1 MKLGLREWL
10 ALTFVVLVCLFAGLK
25 DPRFFGPKSI
35 DSILLWLPLITVV
48 AMGEMLV
55 IVTRE
60 IDISVGSMLGFTGI
74 AVGLMFKANPHLSV
88 PVAILAGLGVGL
100 LLGFVNGA
108 LVTWGKISSL
118 IVTIGTLAGF
128 RGLSFLVSKGDEI
141 DSSMVPDSLTS
152 LSTKGIHVGHV
163 TISVLLIIALVVAV
177 ITALFLRFARLGRDI
192 YAMGN
197 NPQAAYLRGISPNK
211 ITMFVFCVAGA
222 LGGLAGVMY
231 AARFGFVNP
240 GSAGQGF
247 ELTVIAAVAIGGV
260 KLMGGSGSVFGVLMG
275 CLLLSCIN
283 VALSV
288 LGIDA
293 NWQLLAYGLV
303 ILAAILL
310 DAMATKWHTRKAAA

>member
-1 MKLGLREWL
+1 
-10 ALTFVVLVCLFAGLK
+10 VLVCLLAGLK
-25 DPRFFGPKSI
+25 DPRFFAPKSV
-35 DSILLWLPLITVV
+35 DSILLWMPLITIV

-55 IVTRE
+55 IVTRG
-60 IDISVGSMLGFTGI
+60 IDISVGSMLGFSGM
-74 AVGLMFKANPHLSV
+74 AVCLMLKANSHLPV
-88 PVAILAGLGVGL
+88 PVAILAGLGIGL
-100 LLGFVNGA
+100 VLGFVNGA
-108 LVTWGKISSL
+108 LVTWGKLSPL

-128 RGLSFLVSKGDEI
+128 RGLCFLSSKGDEI
-141 DSSMVPDSLTS
+141 DSSMIPDRLTS
-152 LSTKGIHVGHV
+152 LTTQGLHVGHITV
-163 TISVLLIIALVVAV
+163 SILLIVALLVAL
-177 ITALFLRFARLGRDI
+177 ITAVFLRLTRLGRDI
-192 YAMGN
+192 YALGN
-197 NPQAAYLRGISPNK
+197 NPQAAYLRGISPNR

-222 LGGLAGVMY
+222 LSGLAGVMY

-260 KLMGGSGSVFGVLMG
+260 KLTGGSGSVFGVLMG

-293 NWQLLAYGLV
+293 NWQMLAYGLV

-310 DAMATKWHTRKAAA
+310 DSMVAKLHARRAAA